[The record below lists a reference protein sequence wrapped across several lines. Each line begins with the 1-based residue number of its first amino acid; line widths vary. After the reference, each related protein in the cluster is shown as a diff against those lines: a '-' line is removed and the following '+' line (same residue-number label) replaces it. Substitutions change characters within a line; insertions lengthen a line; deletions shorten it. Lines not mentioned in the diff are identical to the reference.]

1 MPAARKIVLDELII
15 NSSLYYLEQGKWM
28 SRSLPQQWATFN
40 ISHVQANEKTFCLT
54 LRARSLFF
62 RRRPYLLC
70 IILFMISVIF
80 FLNIGRL
87 YLMKSHSYLIWK
99 NHLKLE
105 KSSQIM
111 KPSFLQQTFFGHF
124 RRWDGQKKIDFKSD
138 ICKKFRMQKNTKTNS
153 RNRDNNTY
161 PLMDDVHVN
170 WINSWSFALI
180 YFCLSS

>member
-70 IILFMISVIF
+70 IILFIISVNF

-105 KSSQIM
+105 KSSQII
-111 KPSFLQQTFFGHF
+111 KPSFLQQTFFGLF
-124 RRWDGQKKIDFKSD
+124 RRWDGKNKIHFKSD
-138 ICKKFRMQKNTKTNS
+138 VCKNVQNAKKYKNKL
-153 RNRDNNTY
+153 
-161 PLMDDVHVN
+161 P
-170 WINSWSFALI
+170 
-180 YFCLSS
+180 

>member
-70 IILFMISVIF
+70 IILFIISVNF

-124 RRWDGQKKIDFKSD
+124 RRWDGQKKKKILKVIYAKSSE
-138 ICKKFRMQKNTKTNS
+138 CKKIQKQTPVTETITPILLWMTS
-153 RNRDNNTY
+153 
-161 PLMDDVHVN
+161 M
-170 WINSWSFALI
+170 
-180 YFCLSS
+180 

>member
-70 IILFMISVIF
+70 IILFIISVNF

-105 KSSQIM
+105 KSSQII
-111 KPSFLQQTFFGHF
+111 KPSFLQQTFFGLF
-124 RRWDGQKKIDFKSD
+124 RRWDGENKIHFKSD
-138 ICKKFRMQKNTKTNS
+138 VCKKVHNAKKYKNKL
-153 RNRDNNTY
+153 
-161 PLMDDVHVN
+161 P
-170 WINSWSFALI
+170 
-180 YFCLSS
+180 